1 MTDPF
6 VATLDKLTSGK
17 EGNMVFIFTFV
28 EVIEAKSTLY
38 FKLYYFALSEIT
50 ISKIHNLKHTYMYVV
65 PE

>member
-28 EVIEAKSTLY
+28 EVIEAKSILY

-50 ISKIHNLKHTYMYVV
+50 ENQKYII
-65 PE
+65 